1 MIISNAFYAKI
12 KKLIRTK
19 STSNFKIVLKKYFL
33 GIENKGVPDYPPNSF
48 TNSGFNKNEILDS
61 CINKVFPEII
71 FENRIKYEKISG
83 LVMAFIRENA
93 SSAAYFN
100 VERQFQFFNF
110 YSRLLVL
117 CLFFS
122 VINIIAM
129 FGTLT
134 GLTSYTILWLSVAQ
148 VILYY
153 ITRLSG
159 HKYQQAYTTHRKY
172 SWNLFITLVLTKW
185 ESPNKTI
192 PADAKSR
199 TAE

>member
-1 MIISNAFYAKI
+1 MIISNAFYSKT

-19 STSNFKIVLKKYFL
+19 STSNFKIVLKEYFL
-33 GIENKGVPDYPPNSF
+33 GIENKGISDYPPNSF
-48 TNSGFNKNEILDS
+48 DDSGFNKKEILDA

-71 FENRIKYEKISG
+71 FKDKIKYEKISG

-93 SSAAYFN
+93 SSTAYFN
-100 VERQFQFFNF
+100 IERQFQFFNF

-122 VINIIAM
+122 VINIIAIS
-129 FGTLT
+129 GTLL
-134 GLTSYTILWLSVAQ
+134 GLIPYTILWLTVAQ
-148 VILYY
+148 AILYY

-159 HKYQQAYTTHRKY
+159 RKYQQAYTTHRKY

-185 ESPNKTI
+185 ESPNKAI

-199 TAE
+199 AAE